1 MKLGLKFVKD
11 LNVNDT
17 LVIRKETNIKHSSN
31 ITLNKIK
38 NISIEVIH
46 KDNKILSAFL
56 GRKIPQQ
63 TYRLYNIDENYW
75 AENELVE
82 IILND

>member
-11 LNVNDT
+11 LNVGDT
-17 LVIRKETNIKHSSN
+17 LVSRNETNIKYSSN

-46 KDNKILSAFL
+46 KDNKFLSAFI
-56 GRKIPQQ
+56 GQNIPQQ
-63 TYRLYNIDENYW
+63 TYRLYNVDENYW
-75 AENELVE
+75 TENELVE